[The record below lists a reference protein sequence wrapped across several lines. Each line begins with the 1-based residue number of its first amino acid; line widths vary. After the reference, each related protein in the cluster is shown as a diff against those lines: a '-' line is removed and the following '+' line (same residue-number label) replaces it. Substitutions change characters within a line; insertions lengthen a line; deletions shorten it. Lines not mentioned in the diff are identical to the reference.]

1 MEQVLTLELVFAI
14 VAAIGVVYTISKN
27 GREND
32 SEVLERLTRLETK
45 LDGLAEVVDR
55 HNKVVERT
63 YKLES
68 DLATAFKHIDLM
80 RNDIS
85 KIDDVKIGGSQ

>member
-45 LDGLAEVVDR
+45 LDGLADTVDK

-68 DLATAFKHIDLM
+68 DLHTAFKHIDLM
-80 RNDIS
+80 RDNLDDI
-85 KIDDVKIGGSQ
+85 KIGGSQ

>member
-45 LDGLAEVVDR
+45 LDGLADTVDK

-68 DLATAFKHIDLM
+68 DLRTAFKHIDLM
-80 RNDIS
+80 RDG
-85 KIDDVKIGGSQ
+85 IDEIKIGGSQ